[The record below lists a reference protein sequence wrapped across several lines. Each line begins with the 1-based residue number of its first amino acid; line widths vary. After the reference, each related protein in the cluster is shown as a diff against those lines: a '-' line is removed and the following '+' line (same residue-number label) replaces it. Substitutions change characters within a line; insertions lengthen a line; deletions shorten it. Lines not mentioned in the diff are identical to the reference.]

1 MEREGKSGQKI
12 VKTRETTG
20 WGMGS
25 GKIFKQKQ
33 DILKMEEDLK
43 HQVIKAIFSQKA
55 QAVSGETNEEQD
67 LNGDHG

>member
-1 MEREGKSGQKI
+1 
-12 VKTRETTG
+12 
-20 WGMGS
+20 MGS

-33 DILKMEEDLK
+33 DILEMEEDLK